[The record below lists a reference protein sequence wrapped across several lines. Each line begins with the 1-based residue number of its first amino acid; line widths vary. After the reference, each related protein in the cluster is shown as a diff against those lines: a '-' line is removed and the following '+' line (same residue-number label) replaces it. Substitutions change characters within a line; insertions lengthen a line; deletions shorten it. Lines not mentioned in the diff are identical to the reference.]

1 MTAGDQVTTTVRRS
15 VHAPHQL
22 RRGFA
27 MLGAPTAWFVHLSVA
42 YALVPGACR
51 SGWGEVATAAST
63 VVVLAVAAASGVVAH
78 RLATRAVDPHREKE
92 LDVMLGWVGM
102 LLTVLFSLVIVGIG
116 AAALGV
122 QACGS

>member
-1 MTAGDQVTTTVRRS
+1 
-15 VHAPHQL
+15 
-22 RRGFA
+22 
-27 MLGAPTAWFVHLSVA
+27 MLGAATAWFVHLNVA
-42 YALVPGACR
+42 YALVPDACR
-51 SGWGEVATAAST
+51 SGWGEVGTAAAT
-63 VVVLAVAAASGVVAH
+63 LVALGAAMASGVVAH
-78 RLATRAVDPHREKE
+78 RLATGAAEPHREKE